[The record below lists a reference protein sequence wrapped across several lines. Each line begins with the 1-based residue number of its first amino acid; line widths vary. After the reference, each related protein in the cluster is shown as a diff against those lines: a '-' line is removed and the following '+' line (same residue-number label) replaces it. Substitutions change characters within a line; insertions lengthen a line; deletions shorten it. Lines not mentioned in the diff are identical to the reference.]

1 MRLETL
7 SPVHLRAA
15 IALYNKHAWPDGG
28 PVRPRVAPVS
38 EFERAKTPQ
47 EALALFEREAGSA
60 NDTCARYALR
70 LGNTRYPF
78 MKLVVQ
84 EHLVQGEYFF
94 CVDTHDN
101 LSVRPNA
108 PDYMAWEELKA
119 YNRRLK
125 VAIENEWEQ
134 AGLPTFEDLRL
145 LMQEIA
151 AREAAQRELA
161 EHHGSAPAASQAPK
175 ARTRLLIVDDEEQVA
190 HGLKALLEAR
200 AYEVEL
206 AFDGPSA
213 LARLARAPRP
223 DLVLLD
229 CEMPGFDGQE
239 VLRRIRD
246 ELGLHALP
254 VLVATASNIELERLP
269 SACGLLRKPYPR
281 QVLCALLERLARGAE
296 TGPGEPKASL
306 DAPGSL

>member
-1 MRLETL
+1 MRLERL
-7 SPVHLRAA
+7 SPVHVRAA

-28 PVRPRVAPVS
+28 PVRSRVAPVAA
-38 EFERAKTPQ
+38 FERARSPE

-60 NDTCARYALR
+60 NDACARYALR

-119 YNRRLK
+119 FNRRLK

-151 AREAAQRELA
+151 EREQAASEQAARELA
-161 EHHGSAPAASQAPK
+161 AACGAAGASAAAPAKP
-175 ARTRLLIVDDEEQVA
+175 RTRLLIVDDEEQVA
-190 HGLKALLEAR
+190 RGLKALLEAR

-213 LARLARAPRP
+213 LARLAQAPRP

-229 CEMPGFDGQE
+229 CEMPGFDGEE

-246 ELGLHALP
+246 ELGLHGLP

-281 QVLCALLERLARGAE
+281 QVLCALLERLARGAD
-296 TGPGEPKASL
+296 PS
-306 DAPGSL
+306 APAP

>member
-7 SPVHLRAA
+7 TPVHLRAA

-28 PVRPRVAPVS
+28 PVRPRVAPIGA
-38 EFERAKTPQ
+38 FEHTRTPQ

-60 NDTCARYALR
+60 NDACARYALR
-70 LGNTRYPF
+70 LGNARYPF
-78 MKLVVQ
+78 MKFVVQ

-151 AREAAQRELA
+151 AREQAQSDAAR
-161 EHHGSAPAASQAPK
+161 GAPAASGACAAP
-175 ARTRLLIVDDEEQVA
+175 APRTRLLIVDDEEQVA
-190 HGLKALLEAR
+190 RGLKALLEAR

-213 LARLARAPRP
+213 LKRLATGPRP

-239 VLRRIRD
+239 VLRRIRE
-246 ELGLHALP
+246 ELGLHGLP
-254 VLVATASNIELERLP
+254 VLVATASNIELDRLP

-296 TGPGEPKASL
+296 SGPAAHGTV
-306 DAPGSL
+306 PGLP

>member
-28 PVRPRVAPVS
+28 PVRPRAAPVG

-47 EALALFEREAGSA
+47 DALALFEREASSTNEA
-60 NDTCARYALR
+60 CARYALR

-78 MKLVVQ
+78 MKFVVQ

-151 AREAAQRELA
+151 AREQRAAA
-161 EHHGSAPAASQAPK
+161 SAVTPAAAELMRT
-175 ARTRLLIVDDEEQVA
+175 RTRLLIVDDEEQVA
-190 HGLKALLEAR
+190 RGLKALLEAR

-213 LARLARAPRP
+213 LARLAQAPRP

-254 VLVATASNIELERLP
+254 VLVATASNIELDRVP

-296 TGPGEPKASL
+296 GASP
-306 DAPGSL
+306 DG